1 MVLLAVNGRVSWAG
15 KRHRLRV
22 ASEVVEDP
30 KIGVDGMGD
39 R

>member
-1 MVLLAVNGRVSWAG
+1 MVEVSWAAKPG
-15 KRHRLRV
+15 KRHRECSK
-22 ASEVVEDP
+22 AVEDSS